1 MSDLQ
6 QALLISGGI
15 FAVMVHSQYG
25 TREFTRR
32 KIAIPLLAIAGFGY
46 GYLHAAPIAMP
57 DLIVYAAGATIGVL
71 FGIAAAACT
80 AIRRDANTGR
90 ILTVSGIGF
99 VATWFVAMAVRIGFI
114 WGVENIDS
122 FRNQFGAFMF
132 EHSIDL
138 SAIAPFFVVMALAMV
153 VVRVGTVSVRAAAL
167 PALPVRQPTAA

>member
-32 KIAIPLLAIAGFGY
+32 KIAIPLLAIAGLGY
-46 GYLHAAPIAMP
+46 VYLHAAPIAMP
-57 DLIVYAAGATIGVL
+57 DLFVYAAGATIGVL
-71 FGIAAAACT
+71 FGIAAACT

-153 VVRVGTVSVRAAAL
+153 VVRVGTVSVRAATL
-167 PALPVRQPTAA
+167 PAPPVCAEPTAA